1 MAAAMHP
8 CTRQPYVQPSHTTM
22 HPRLLM
28 AARLGDTQRL
38 KNLLDDGRSVSVG
51 AHAHP
56 GFVVRVEGSS
66 SSSGPSAATPL
77 TTCSSGSFSLL
88 HVVAACGDGDE
99 FLESAKVIHDR
110 ARHLLGSPDRN
121 GDTPLHLA
129 ARAGNTRMVS
139 HLIHLAKT
147 TDDEGEGRHGADES
161 SRLVK
166 ELLRA
171 ENRLGETAL
180 HDAVRVGS
188 RGMVIR
194 LMEEDPELASF
205 PREGGASPLYLAV
218 VMEEVAIAR
227 SLHDMSHGCLSY
239 AGPNGQNAL
248 HAAVLRGKGTRT
260 LSCID
265 LNLVCSHNHAWFL
278 LTSHVDERCM
288 HSPHLNCIFMFIC

>member
-8 CTRQPYVQPSHTTM
+8 CTRQPYVQPSHATM

-38 KNLLDDGRSVSVG
+38 KDLLDDGRSVSVG

-56 GFVVRVEGSS
+56 GFVVRVKGSS

-77 TTCSSGSFSLL
+77 TTTCSCSCSLL

-110 ARHLLGSPDRN
+110 ARYLLSIPDRN
-121 GDTPLHLA
+121 GDTPVHLA
-129 ARAGNTRMVS
+129 ARAGNARMVS

-147 TDDEGEGRHGADES
+147 TDEGDGHGAES

-171 ENRLGETAL
+171 ENKLGETAL
-180 HDAVRVGS
+180 HDAVRVGN

-227 SLHDMSHGCLSY
+227 SLHDMSHGGLSY
-239 AGPNGQNAL
+239 AGSNGQNAL
-248 HAAVLRGKGTRT
+248 HAAVLRGKGTRVVPSNFT
-260 LSCID
+260 KLKD
-265 LNLVCSHNHAWFL
+265 A
-278 LTSHVDERCM
+278 
-288 HSPHLNCIFMFIC
+288 HSPCLN

>member
-1 MAAAMHP
+1 MRWTGQERTDKVLTAVCIERERYHILCLVMAAALHS
-8 CTRQPYVQPSHTTM
+8 CTKQPYVQPSHTTTM

-38 KNLLDDGRSVSVG
+38 KDLLDDGRSVSVG

-56 GFVVRVEGSS
+56 DFVVRVEGSS
-66 SSSGPSAATPL
+66 PLSGPSAATPS
-77 TTCSSGSFSLL
+77 CSLL

-110 ARHLLGSPDRN
+110 ARHLLGIPDMN

-129 ARAGNTRMVS
+129 ARAGNARMVS
-139 HLIHLAKT
+139 HLIHLRKT
-147 TDDEGEGRHGADES
+147 TDNGEGHGAAES
-161 SRLVK
+161 SRLLK

-171 ENRLGETAL
+171 ENKLGETAL
-180 HDAVRVGS
+180 HDAVRVGN

-194 LMEEDPELASF
+194 LVEEDPELASF

-218 VMEEVAIAR
+218 LMEEVAIAR
-227 SLHDMSHGCLSY
+227 SLHDMSHGSLSY

-248 HAAVLRGKGTRT
+248 HAAVLRGKGRHT
-260 LSCID
+260 LS
-265 LNLVCSHNHAWFL
+265 
-278 LTSHVDERCM
+278 
-288 HSPHLNCIFMFIC
+288 